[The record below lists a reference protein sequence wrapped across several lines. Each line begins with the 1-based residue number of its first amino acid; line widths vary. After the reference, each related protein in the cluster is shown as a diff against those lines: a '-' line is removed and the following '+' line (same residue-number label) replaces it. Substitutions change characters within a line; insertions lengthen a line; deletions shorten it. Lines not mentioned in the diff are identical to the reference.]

1 MHTWSDVA
9 YGFFVGNG
17 NDISGAEGVAFL
29 VFVGF
34 FMWVF
39 YKS

>member
-17 NDISGAEGVAFL
+17 HDISGAEGVAIMVFTG
-29 VFVGF
+29 FVG
-34 FMWVF
+34 WLVC
-39 YKS
+39 KS

>member
-17 NDISGAEGVAFL
+17 HDISGAEEVVFMVFIGFVIWL
-29 VFVGF
+29 VC
-34 FMWVF
+34 
-39 YKS
+39 KA